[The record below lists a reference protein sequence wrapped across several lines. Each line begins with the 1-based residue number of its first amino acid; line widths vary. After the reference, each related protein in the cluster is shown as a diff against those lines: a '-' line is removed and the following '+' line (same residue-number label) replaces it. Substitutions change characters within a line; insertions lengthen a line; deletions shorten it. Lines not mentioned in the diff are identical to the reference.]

1 LLLFLIC
8 LHHQWSLV
16 TRFIFCSNGSMEI
29 LFMVIGVVPNILLLL
44 LLLQSMYDEDDDN
57 SFCLFEDEIA
67 TRSTDIATLESGI

>member
-1 LLLFLIC
+1 
-8 LHHQWSLV
+8 
-16 TRFIFCSNGSMEI
+16 MEI